1 MTLKGLEA
9 DFMQENILLMFLSDV
24 KLRNGAIQP
33 TQYKNLQ
40 GEETYT
46 TNESAVR
53 YLQQNL
59 QGAEITKIFIF
70 ASKAVRE
77 NVAGYSEEITHLD
90 YFKRRVKKFLPNIE
104 SCITSETIYN
114 YSEDNSGAENLKSVA
129 EMAEKIQS
137 FASKSHGEV
146 ILHTDLTGGMRHINM
161 MMLDVI
167 RLLEYSGVKIG
178 KLIYSN
184 FTTKTVE
191 EIKNI
196 YDLFQLISGVEE
208 FINFGSVKVLK
219 NYYRNHSEKIS
230 DALQK
235 LLDAM
240 ENFAEAI
247 KLCRY
252 GQFKTAIEKLH
263 DAINDFS
270 ADENNLNDILMARLV
285 YRIKQEYENLI
296 ATRGNDDLKIIRWC
310 VKKGYLQQ
318 AMTLYTERVPEYV
331 GEKFISM
338 TEDEEK
344 KLLKSVKND
353 VRNEYFYLLNNYL
366 LESPEMVSYSVKIQ
380 NQIRD
385 VNQKYFFLVRTDAM
399 QKISKGHFDYKTF
412 AERLFDEIKSL
423 TDLSEVEKFFDES
436 KLHSELNTL
445 NELKQNFIDISSP
458 RLDAYRKII
467 DSLNFNPTEP
477 QGKRIKNFF
486 NNLSRLT
493 MGDFKSIF
501 PTFGVDIKI
510 LRLQYL
516 LDNKIFSLRIATP
529 DFFSI
534 MNRYFKLKDERN
546 HSNHARNDIGEFKTA
561 KDLENCIL
569 EGLREIEEVGQ

>member
-1 MTLKGLEA
+1 
-9 DFMQENILLMFLSDV
+9 MQENILLMFLSDV

-77 NVAGYSEEITHLD
+77 NIAGYGEEITHLD

-104 SCITSETIYN
+104 SCITAETIYN
-114 YSEDNSGAENLKSVA
+114 YNEDNSGAENLKSVA

-137 FASKSHGEV
+137 FAAKSHGEI

-285 YRIKQEYENLI
+285 DRIKQEYENLI

-310 VKKGYLQQ
+310 VEKGYLQQ
-318 AMTLYTERVPEYV
+318 AMTLYTERVPEYI

-561 KDLENCIL
+561 QDLENCIL